1 MRGTNVV
8 INSSLHHSW
17 IIDEV
22 VTSNKVLTLADLF
35 QEIGAKV
42 PNGNSRVLGFFE
54 HLR

>member
-1 MRGTNVV
+1 MRGTNVF
-8 INSSLHHSW
+8 IESSLNHSW

-22 VTSNKVLTLADLF
+22 VTGNKLLTLAELF
-35 QEIGAKV
+35 QEIGAEI